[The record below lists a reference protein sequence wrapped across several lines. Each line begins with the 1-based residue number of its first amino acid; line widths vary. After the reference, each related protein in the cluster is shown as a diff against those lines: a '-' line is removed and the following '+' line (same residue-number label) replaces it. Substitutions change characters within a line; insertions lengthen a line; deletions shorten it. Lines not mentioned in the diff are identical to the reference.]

1 MKGLE
6 CKVCGFIAIDGKAP
20 EKCPVCLAPKESFK
34 EDPIAIVEPSK
45 DTEKLETNKKHIPQI
60 SVTKAC
66 KLVPDEC
73 EDVNIRIGEVI
84 HPMLP
89 EHYIMYIDVYIDKKY
104 VSRTYLA
111 PINMN
116 PAVGLHLKVSKGRI
130 TVIGRCN
137 IHGAWMSEAEL

>member
-1 MKGLE
+1 M
-6 CKVCGFIAIDGKAP
+6 
-20 EKCPVCLAPKESFK
+20 CLAPKESFK

-89 EHYIMYIDVYIDKKY
+89 SIISCTSMFTLIKNMCHE
-104 VSRTYLA
+104 RTWHQL
-111 PINMN
+111 
-116 PAVGLHLKVSKGRI
+116 
-130 TVIGRCN
+130 T
-137 IHGAWMSEAEL
+137 